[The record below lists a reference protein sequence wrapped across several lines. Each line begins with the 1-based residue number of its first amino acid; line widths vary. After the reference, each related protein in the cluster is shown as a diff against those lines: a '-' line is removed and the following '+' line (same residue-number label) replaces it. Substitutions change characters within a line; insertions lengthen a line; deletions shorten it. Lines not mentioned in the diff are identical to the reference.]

1 MRTIKI
7 LTLIM
12 LIATL
17 SAAGCI
23 DNGEVASGEDRII
36 VAVSILPQQE
46 FVEKIAG
53 DNVDTILMIPPGAS
67 PATHEL
73 SPGQLRELTKARAY
87 FIVGSELPFEQV
99 WLKKIEGIN
108 EDMLIVDCSK
118 GIDIIDTETDEHGGE
133 ENTRLEDSDENIQKD
148 GDHAHEGSDPHVWTS
163 PINAKIMVENTYLG
177 LIEIDPENK
186 DIYLKNKESYLK
198 ELDEA
203 DSMIRE
209 KLMEGEERSFMTYHP
224 SWGYFAAEYG
234 LDMITIENEG
244 KEPSPQD
251 MQRVIDK
258 AKEKNIKTIFV
269 QAQFSKQSAETIAS
283 AIDGKVVVVD
293 PLAKDY
299 VGNLEIISEAFSE
312 GLTI

>member
-1 MRTIKI
+1 MRTINI

-23 DNGEVASGEDRII
+23 DNGEGASGEDRII

-53 DNVDTILMIPPGAS
+53 DNVDTVLMIPPGAS
-67 PATHEL
+67 PATHEP

-87 FIVGSELPFEQV
+87 FIVGSELPFEEV
-99 WLKKIEGIN
+99 WLGKIEGIN
-108 EDMLIVDCSK
+108 EDLSK
-118 GIDIIDTETDEHGGE
+118 GIDMIDTETEVHDGE
-133 ENTRLEDSDENIQKD
+133 ENTYLEDR
-148 GDHAHEGSDPHVWTS
+148 DHAHEGSDPHVWTS
-163 PINAKIMVENTYLG
+163 PINAKMMVENTYLG

-186 DIYLKNKESYLK
+186 DIYLKNKENYLK
-198 ELDEA
+198 ELDDA
-203 DSMIRE
+203 DAMIRE

-244 KEPSPQD
+244 KEPSPKD

>member
-1 MRTIKI
+1 MRTINI

-23 DNGEVASGEDRII
+23 DNGEEASGEDRMI

-53 DNVDTILMIPPGAS
+53 DNVATILMIPPGAS
-67 PATHEL
+67 PATHEP
-73 SPGQLRELTKARAY
+73 SPGQLRELTKASAY
-87 FIVGSELPFEQV
+87 FIVGSELPFEEV
-99 WLKKIEGIN
+99 WLGKIEGIN

-118 GIDIIDTETDEHGGE
+118 GINIIDTETE
-133 ENTRLEDSDENIQKD
+133 ENSHLEDSDENFQKD

-186 DIYLKNKESYLK
+186 DIYLKNKENYLK
-198 ELDEA
+198 ELDEVDA
-203 DSMIRE
+203 MIRE
-209 KLMEGEERSFMTYHP
+209 KLMEGEGRSFMTYHP

-251 MQRVIDK
+251 MQRIIDK

>member
-1 MRTIKI
+1 MRTINI

-23 DNGEVASGEDRII
+23 DNGEGASGEDRMI

-53 DNVDTILMIPPGAS
+53 DNVATILMIPPGAS
-67 PATHEL
+67 PATHEP
-73 SPGQLRELTKARAY
+73 SPGQLRELTKASAY
-87 FIVGSELPFEQV
+87 FIVGSELPFEEV
-99 WLKKIEGIN
+99 WLGKIEGIN

-118 GIDIIDTETDEHGGE
+118 GINIIDTETE
-133 ENTRLEDSDENIQKD
+133 ENTHLEDSDENLQKD

-163 PINAKIMVENTYLG
+163 PINAKMMVENTYLG

-186 DIYLKNKESYLK
+186 DLYLKNKENYLK

-203 DSMIRE
+203 DAMIRE
-209 KLMEGEERSFMTYHP
+209 KLMEGEGRSFMTYHP

-251 MQRVIDK
+251 MQRIIDK
-258 AKEKNIKTIFV
+258 ATEKNIRTIFV

-283 AIDGKVVVVD
+283 AIGGKVVVVD

-312 GLTI
+312 GLTT

>member
-1 MRTIKI
+1 MRTINI

-23 DNGEVASGEDRII
+23 DNGEGASGEDRII

-53 DNVDTILMIPPGAS
+53 DNVDTVLMIPPGAS
-67 PATHEL
+67 PATHEP
-73 SPGQLRELTKARAY
+73 SPGQLRELTKARVY
-87 FIVGSELPFEQV
+87 FIVGSELPFEEV
-99 WLKKIEGIN
+99 WLGKIEGIN
-108 EDMLIVDCSK
+108 ENLLIVDCSK
-118 GIDIIDTETDEHGGE
+118 GIDMIDTETEEHDGE
-133 ENTRLEDSDENIQKD
+133 ENTHLED

-198 ELDEA
+198 ELDDA
-203 DSMIRE
+203 DAMIRE

-224 SWGYFAAEYG
+224 SWGYFATEYG

>member
-1 MRTIKI
+1 MRTINI

-12 LIATL
+12 LIFTL
-17 SAAGCI
+17 SATGCI
-23 DNGEVASGEDRII
+23 DNGGSASGDDRII

-53 DNVDTILMIPPGAS
+53 DNVETILMIPPGAS
-67 PATHEL
+67 PATYEP
-73 SPGQLRELTKARAY
+73 SPGQLRELTKARAF
-87 FIVGSELPFEQV
+87 FIVGSGLPFEEV
-99 WLKKIEGIN
+99 WLGKIEGIN
-108 EDMLIVDCSK
+108 KDMLIVDCSK
-118 GIDIIDTETDEHGGE
+118 GINIIGTETE
-133 ENTRLEDSDENIQKD
+133 ENTHLKNIDENFQED
-148 GDHAHEGSDPHVWTS
+148 GDHAHEGSDPHIWTS
-163 PINAKIMVENTYLG
+163 PINAKMMVENTYLG

-186 DIYLKNKESYLK
+186 DIYLNNKENYLK
-198 ELDEA
+198 ELDDA
-203 DSMIRE
+203 DAMIRE

-258 AKEKNIKTIFV
+258 AKEKNIRTIFV

-299 VGNLEIISEAFSE
+299 VGNLEIITEAFSE
-312 GLTI
+312 GMTT

>member
-1 MRTIKI
+1 MRTTNI

-17 SAAGCI
+17 SVAGCI
-23 DNGEVASGEDRII
+23 DNGEGASGEDRMI

-53 DNVDTILMIPPGAS
+53 DNIATILMIPPGAS
-67 PATHEL
+67 PATHEP

-87 FIVGSELPFEQV
+87 FIVGSGLPFEEV
-99 WLKKIEGIN
+99 WLGKIEGIN

-118 GIDIIDTETDEHGGE
+118 GINIIGTGTEEHDEE
-133 ENTRLEDSDENIQKD
+133 ENTHLEDIDENFQKD
-148 GDHAHEGSDPHVWTS
+148 EGHTHEGADPHVWTS

-186 DIYLKNKESYLK
+186 DIYLKNKENYLK
-198 ELDEA
+198 ELDEVDA
-203 DSMIRE
+203 MIRKE
-209 KLMEGEERSFMTYHP
+209 LMEGEGRSFMTYHP

-251 MQRVIDK
+251 MQRIIDK
-258 AKEKNIKTIFV
+258 AEEKNIKTIFV